1 MRSNPERNLRL
12 SLQAVADLPMAKR
25 KRVVGGLDPWK
36 LLAPPWQGL
45 LLVVI
50 QETPLPDEEDGHPTR
65 SGQSMLMMNRKI
77 GRRGGKASRGS
88 PLSQRLDDAGALVD
102 SSSGT
107 PAYRLASLLVHKT
120 LKSES
125 WDDGLDSLIDE
136 LRSVC
141 MQGVH
146 PVWGEMAEK
155 TPILAQFASFPV
167 VEIEESEGE
176 VDAEWA
182 RLARI
187 DPNDIAAL
195 GELLAIP
202 FPASLEAKCEVEI
215 RRLATSLSRRS
226 HTKEWLA
233 GNIDSSLLE
242 MSGPARILSSI
253 LMVACGEERAG
264 ESLTLSAEEI
274 PVTADLVADL
284 LLLMEI
290 RSDAEVDWETALAHS
305 SDDGLGQA
313 IKSEIWS
320 RLPLKVGRNLSL
332 SALQQGLQLLGDAGI
347 DDSEVRWSLVVAHF
361 DNGDVEKAREII
373 SALKIKRSEHFEIVG
388 EVTGGDSMGNAWMAD
403 QIDGFP
409 ISQLVSVVEDE
420 TSDNSLRITA
430 AQKLQRKSPTEWM
443 NTLEVLV
450 PLLTSNAEVEKLA
463 EAMSA
468 VGDVALDYPWEVILV
483 HHLHLATAEAEL
495 SRWLKRQYSLAVVV
509 YEDTQPPTTLS
520 DLSVALLR
528 LLEGSHVDLNSIAKS
543 LSREGFLAF
552 KACRYSLTDPEMM
565 IRESELEKMAEGV
578 AEAKLGLMERKLFAS
593 VVENVTLNRAAFD
606 MQRGE
611 DEGDADRIEQLIA
624 GRDIRHQLLLAIKEM
639 VLEHH
644 ISVPSLIP
652 WLQTNEP
659 TSVHHLLVRAA
670 VCARNG
676 ERLEAA
682 RIYSKAGNARD
693 ELQFD
698 DCISL
703 LRTSLIHFAHAE
715 NWVEANKVLQQT
727 LELSPSLTPRFKL
740 YLKVQYFASQ
750 NQHDKATQLLLEASK
765 DEVQR
770 EVFTDDGEL
779 ELKTFLEPSVEKLD
793 RLMRYPISRKL
804 PEEPFQG
811 RIRAAMRSCER
822 RGRRQSKVSEIERSY
837 NESIRAEDLNGL
849 YILASEQSDID
860 PLRGLALLDRAIHSG
875 KILEHKAKKLKNSMI
890 SLYQRYSEDLAVS
903 DRRLLRNLSLQNLVV
918 VDTNILID
926 ALQRRIAQSLE
937 MSSDIRLDLVG
948 HRHFH
953 HMLLYFAKQNRLM
966 LHVTAT
972 AEAELRAFVDKEGRL
987 LSLFDE
993 MFINPQSWAEATSAE
1008 KIDDIINGIL
1018 KDFNTWRAPRT
1029 APVHKTVELT
1039 ELEEF
1044 LLGHREIYEQ
1054 LTDYKLPR
1062 SHGNRS
1068 VLGKHE
1074 EAIFPEAGDIEIML
1088 TCANMAGMSL
1098 PKIGS
1103 IIVASQDSD
1112 FTHVTRAFED
1122 EFGFTVAKNTK
1133 QLRQLL
1139 FT

>member
-1 MRSNPERNLRL
+1 VRSNPERNLRL

-36 LLAPPWQGL
+36 LLSPPWQGL
-45 LLVVI
+45 LLVAI
-50 QETPLPDEEDGHPTR
+50 QETPLPDEGDGHSIRT
-65 SGQSMLMMNRKI
+65 GQSVMMKRKI
-77 GRRGGKASRGS
+77 GRRGGKASIGN
-88 PLSQRLDDAGALVD
+88 PLSHRLDDAGALVEP
-102 SSSGT
+102 SSGT

-125 WDDGLDSLIDE
+125 WDNGMDSLIDE

-155 TPILAQFASFPV
+155 TPILAQFAAFPV
-167 VEIEESEGE
+167 VEVEERAGE
-176 VDAEWA
+176 VDTEWVTHA
-182 RLARI
+182 HI
-187 DPNDIAAL
+187 DPTDLVAL
-195 GELLAIP
+195 GELLSVP
-202 FPASLEAKCEVEI
+202 FPGLLEVKCEVEI
-215 RRLATSLSRRS
+215 RRLATSLARRS
-226 HTKEWLA
+226 HTSEWLTA
-233 GNIDSSLLE
+233 NLDSSLLE
-242 MSGPARILSSI
+242 MSGQARILSSI
-253 LMVACGEERAG
+253 LMVASGDERAG
-264 ESLTLSAEEI
+264 ESLTLSAVEI
-274 PVTADLVADL
+274 PASADLVADI

-290 RSDAEVDWETALAHS
+290 RNNGEVDWKTAIAHS

-313 IKSEIWS
+313 IKREIWS
-320 RLPLKVGRNLSL
+320 RLPLEVGRTLSL
-332 SALQQGLQLLGDAGI
+332 AALQEGMQLLTEAGI
-347 DDSEVRWSLVVAHF
+347 DDSEVRWSLVASHF
-361 DNGDVEKAREII
+361 ADGDVEKAREIL
-373 SALKIKRSEHFEIVG
+373 SELKIKRSEHFEIVD
-388 EVTGGDSMGNAWMAD
+388 EVTDGDSMGNAMKTE
-403 QIDGFP
+403 QIDGFS

-420 TSDNSLRITA
+420 SSDDLLRINA
-430 AQKLQRKSPTEWM
+430 AEKLQLKSPTAWIDA
-443 NTLEVLV
+443 LEVIV
-450 PLLTSNAEVEKLA
+450 PLLVGNAKVETLA
-463 EAMSA
+463 STLRAANDST
-468 VGDVALDYPWEVILV
+468 LIYPWEVILV
-483 HHLHLATAEAEL
+483 HHLHLATADEETAE
-495 SRWLKRQYSLAVVV
+495 WLKSQYSLAVVI
-509 YEDTQPPTTLS
+509 YEDTEPPSTLS
-520 DLSVALLR
+520 ELAVALLR
-528 LLEGSHVDLNSIAKS
+528 LLEGSNVELNVIAES

-552 KACRYSLTDPEMM
+552 KTCRYSLTDPEML
-565 IRESELEKMAEGV
+565 IRESELEKMVEGV
-578 AEAKLGLMERKLFAS
+578 AAAELGGMEGKLFTS

-611 DEGDADRIEQLIA
+611 DEGDVDRIEQLIV
-624 GRDIRHQLLLAIKEM
+624 GCDIRHQLLLAIKEM

-652 WLQTNEP
+652 WFQNNEP

-682 RIYSKAGNARD
+682 RIYSQAGNTRD
-693 ELQFD
+693 ELHFD
-698 DCISL
+698 DCISM

-715 NWVEANKVLQQT
+715 NWVEAYRVLQQT
-727 LELSPSLTPRFKL
+727 LELSPSLTPLFKL

-750 NQHDKATQLLLEASK
+750 NRQDEATKILLEAAMEDVERK
-765 DEVQR
+765 
-770 EVFTDDGEL
+770 VFNDADEL
-779 ELKTFLEPSVEKLD
+779 EYRTFNEPTVEKLD

-822 RGRRQSKVSEIERSY
+822 RGRRQSKVSEIERAY
-837 NESIRAEDLNGL
+837 NESIRSEDLNSL
-849 YILASEQSDID
+849 YILATEQSDID

-875 KILEHKAKKLKNSMI
+875 QILEHKARKLKDSMI
-890 SLYQRYSEDLAVS
+890 SLYQRYSDDLAVS

-926 ALQRRIAQSLE
+926 ALQRRIAQSLD

-953 HMLLYFAKQNRLM
+953 HMLLYFAKQNRLV

-972 AEAELRAFVDKEGRL
+972 AEAELRSFAEKEGRL
-987 LSLFDE
+987 QSLFDE
-993 MFINPQSWAEATSAE
+993 MFINPQSWAKETSDE
-1008 KIDDIINGIL
+1008 KIEALISGIL
-1018 KDFNTWRAPRT
+1018 KDFNTWRVPRSAP
-1029 APVHKTVELT
+1029 AHKIVQLA

-1054 LTDYKLPR
+1054 LTDFKLHR

-1068 VLGKHE
+1068 VIGEHE

-1088 TCANMAGMSL
+1088 TCANLAGKSL

-1139 FT
+1139 IT

>member
-36 LLAPPWQGL
+36 LLAPPWQAL
-45 LLVVI
+45 LLVAI
-50 QETPLPDEEDGHPTR
+50 QETPLPDEEDGHSTR
-65 SGQSMLMMNRKI
+65 PGQSMLMMNRKI
-77 GRRGGKASRGS
+77 GRRGGKAGRGNL
-88 PLSQRLDDAGALVD
+88 LSQRLDDARVLVD

-107 PAYRLASLLVHKT
+107 SAYRLASLLVHKT

-136 LRSVC
+136 LRTEC
-141 MQGVH
+141 LNGVH

-155 TPILAQFASFPV
+155 TPILAQFAAFPV

-182 RLARI
+182 RQARI
-187 DPNDIAAL
+187 DPTDITAL

-226 HTKEWLA
+226 HTREWLA
-233 GNIDSSLLE
+233 GNVDPSLLD
-242 MSGPARILSSI
+242 MSGPARILSSL
-253 LMVACGEERAG
+253 LMVATGDERAG
-264 ESLTLSAEEI
+264 ASLALAGEEI
-274 PVTADLVADL
+274 PVTADLVADI

-290 RSDAEVDWETALAHS
+290 RNDVEVDWETAIAHS

-313 IKSEIWS
+313 IKREIWS

-361 DNGDVEKAREII
+361 ANGEVEKSREIL
-373 SALKIKRSEHFEIVG
+373 SELKIKRSEHFEIVA
-388 EVTGGDSMGNAWMAD
+388 EVGDGDSMGNAWMGE
-403 QIDGFP
+403 QIGGFS
-409 ISQLVSVVEDE
+409 ISQLVLVVEDE
-420 TSDNSLRITA
+420 SSADSLRINA

-443 NTLEVLV
+443 NALEVLV
-450 PLLTSNAEVEKLA
+450 PLLVRNAEVEKLA
-463 EAMSA
+463 AA
-468 VGDVALDYPWEVILV
+468 LRAADDAALDYPWEVILV
-483 HHLHLATAEAEL
+483 HHLHLATAEVEL
-495 SRWLKRQYSLAVVV
+495 SRWLKSQYSLAVVV
-509 YEDTQPPTTLS
+509 YEDTQPPSTLS

-528 LLEGSHVDLNSIAKS
+528 LLEGSNVDLNAIAKS
-543 LSREGFLAF
+543 LSRDGFLAF
-552 KACRYSLTDPEMM
+552 KACRYSLTDPEMLV
-565 IRESELEKMAEGV
+565 RESELEKMVEGV
-578 AEAKLGLMERKLFAS
+578 AEAELGRMERKLFTS

-611 DEGDADRIEQLIA
+611 DDGDADRIEQLIT
-624 GRDIRHQLLLAIKEM
+624 GHEIRHQLLLAIKEM

-659 TSVHHLLVRAA
+659 ASVHHLLVRAA

-682 RIYSKAGNARD
+682 RIYSQAGNTRSELKFD
-693 ELQFD
+693 E
-698 DCISL
+698 CISL

-715 NWVEANKVLQQT
+715 NWVEANKVLEQT

-740 YLKVQYFASQ
+740 YLKVQYYASQ
-750 NQHDKATQLLLEASK
+750 NQHDKATQMLLDATMEDVERKA
-765 DEVQR
+765 
-770 EVFTDDGEL
+770 FNGDGEL
-779 ELKTFLEPSVEKLD
+779 ELRTFNEPSVEKLD

-837 NESIRAEDLNGL
+837 NESVRAEDLNSL
-849 YILASEQSDID
+849 YILATEQSEID

-875 KILEHKAKKLKNSMI
+875 QILAHKAKKLKNSMI

-953 HMLLYFAKQNRLM
+953 HMLLYFAKQNRLV

-972 AEAELRAFVDKEGRL
+972 AEDELRAFVDKEGRL

-993 MFINPQSWAEATSAE
+993 MFINPESWAEATSSE
-1008 KIDDIINGIL
+1008 KIEAIIRGIL
-1018 KDFNTWRAPRT
+1018 KDFNTWKEPRA
-1029 APVHKTVELT
+1029 APVHKTVELA
-1039 ELEEF
+1039 ELEDF

-1054 LTDYKLPR
+1054 LTDFKLQR

-1139 FT
+1139 LT